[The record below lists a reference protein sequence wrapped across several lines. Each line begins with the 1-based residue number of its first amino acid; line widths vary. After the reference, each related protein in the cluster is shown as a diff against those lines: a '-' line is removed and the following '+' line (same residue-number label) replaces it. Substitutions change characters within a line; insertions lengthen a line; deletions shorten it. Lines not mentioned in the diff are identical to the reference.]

1 MKADLKFG
9 IDMIESIIKM
19 LKEFKKKGL
28 SLEEVITE
36 LNKTNDILIEQM
48 SHKVDNTTDLNNV
61 RSKK

>member
-1 MKADLKFG
+1 MKADLKFR

>member
-9 IDMIESIIKM
+9 IDMVESIIKM